1 MSAKLNALYGTAVP
15 CARWRH
21 GISATRRHVVGAWAR
36 SLSGASAPKT
46 GPPGTYYN
54 SQLGAWI
61 RKSGEAG
68 IRIHDVSLA
77 AVHTQEF
84 ASRGAL
90 ILPKLQR
97 MRPASIDLGSVLV
110 AGASLRPA
118 CAAPIFAVGPIFS
131 QAEQERVSLEA
142 SLPAGPGLSTLLSI
156 YTPDAKTLEEWV
168 NVRAIANSNKM
179 VTLQESCRC
188 EDKTQAIKGVTNLSA
203 LARAAGIQ
211 VKVRLVDAFSGGD
224 DASFALQDLVLGIA
238 DAGADVII
246 VQGHGKEEAHD
257 VRDDLEAL
265 LGLDVSGES
274 MMERLGF
281 RGSVQCLRMAAQL
294 GMLCVCTF
302 LSLRL
307 SLSLSLCLSLY
318 PSLPPSL
325 ALHLSLS
332 LAALHPIDESRLFFI
347 RVWIAIQCTICV
359 WMAIHR
365 GATLHA
371 SLSHIKP
378 RNHAQNPQV

>member
-1 MSAKLNALYGTAVP
+1 MSAHARLNALYGGAVP

-21 GISATRRHVVGAWAR
+21 GVSATRRLAVGAWAR
-36 SLSGASAPKT
+36 SLSGASAPKTGPPGASAPKT

-77 AVHTQEF
+77 AMHTQEF

-90 ILPKLQR
+90 LLPKLQR

-131 QAEQERVSLEA
+131 QAEQERVSLNA
-142 SLPAGPGLSTLLSI
+142 SLPAGPGLSTLLSV

-168 NVRAIANSNKM
+168 NLRAIVNSNKM

-188 EDKTQAIKGVTNLSA
+188 EDKTQAIKGLTDLSA

-281 RGSVQCLRMAAQL
+281 RGSLQCLLMAAQL
-294 GMLCVCTF
+294 GLTHFEVT
-302 LSLRL
+302 
-307 SLSLSLCLSLY
+307 
-318 PSLPPSL
+318 
-325 ALHLSLS
+325 ALEATSGSQPGTHFASALEAATELQKAGKALGHFD
-332 LAALHPIDESRLFFI
+332 LAAAERAAAAD
-347 RVWIAIQCTICV
+347 
-359 WMAIHR
+359 
-365 GATLHA
+365 
-371 SLSHIKP
+371 
-378 RNHAQNPQV
+378 

>member
-36 SLSGASAPKT
+36 SLSGASAPKTGPPGASAPKT

-307 SLSLSLCLSLY
+307 SLSLSLFVSVSIP
-318 PSLPPSL
+318 PSLP
-325 ALHLSLS
+325 LSLS
-332 LAALHPIDESRLFFI
+332 ISLSLSPPCIRLMRAAFLFT
-347 RVWIAIQCTICV
+347 RVWMVVHCYMCV
-359 WMAIHR
+359 DGCSSR
-365 GATLHA
+365 
-371 SLSHIKP
+371 
-378 RNHAQNPQV
+378 RNSTCQPEPH